1 MLYYKKRIVL
11 HVIFDM
17 YNDKGATMSH
27 LERFQKLL
35 VEKGFDA
42 AIVSDKMNQRYLSG
56 FDFDDGLVFVTQKE
70 AYLLTDFRY
79 AEAAQEKTTK
89 EMKVL
94 LPKEGHLACIASLL
108 SSHGC
113 KNACIEELHLSYGD
127 FQRYEKLLSPVA
139 LSGGASE
146 MLSFLRLHKDDE
158 EIETVTRAQK
168 ITDAAFSHIL
178 NFIKPDMTEVE
189 VALELEYF
197 MKKNGAEA
205 LAFDTIAV
213 SGTNSSRP
221 HGVPR
226 HCKLEKGFLTM
237 DFGARVDGYCSDMT
251 RTVVLGRADEEIKR
265 VYNTVLRAQTAALEA
280 AHEGIGCR
288 ELDGVARDIIH
299 SAGFEGCF
307 GHSLGHGLG
316 MLVHENP
323 RVAPGAAVDS
333 VLERGHIVSVEP
345 GIYIAGK
352 YGCRIED
359 LICIRNDGSVYNF
372 THSPKELIEL
382 F

>member
-1 MLYYKKRIVL
+1 
-11 HVIFDM
+11 
-17 YNDKGATMSH
+17 MSH
-27 LERFQKLL
+27 LNCFQEQLKK
-35 VEKGFDA
+35 KGFDA

-56 FDFDDGLVFVTQKE
+56 FDFDDGLVLVTCE
-70 AYLLTDFRY
+70 DAYLLTDFRY
-79 AEAAQEKTTK
+79 AEAAEEKTTK

-94 LPKEGHLACIASLL
+94 LPKEGHLVCIASLL
-108 SSHGC
+108 ASHGC
-113 KNACIEELHLSYGD
+113 KSVCIEEMHLSYGE
-127 FQRYEKLLSPVA
+127 FQHYEKVLSDVV

-146 MLSFLRLHKDDE
+146 ILSDLRLHKDDE
-158 EIETVTRAQK
+158 EIATVARAQS

-197 MKKNGAEA
+197 MKRNGAEA

-213 SGTNSSRP
+213 SGANSSRP

-226 HCKLEKGFLTM
+226 HAKLEKGFLTM

-251 RTVVLGRADEEIKR
+251 RTVVLGRADEEMKR
-265 VYNTVLRAQTAALEA
+265 LYNTVLRAQTAALEA
-280 AHEGIGCR
+280 ACEGIGCKA
-288 ELDGVARDIIH
+288 LDRVARDIING
-299 SAGFEGCF
+299 AGYEGCF

-323 RVAPGAAVDS
+323 RVAPGAAEDS

-345 GIYIAGK
+345 GIYISGK

-372 THSPKELIEL
+372 TNSPKELIEL

>member
-1 MLYYKKRIVL
+1 
-11 HVIFDM
+11 
-17 YNDKGATMSH
+17 MSH
-27 LERFQKLL
+27 LKRFQALL
-35 VEKGFDA
+35 SEKGFDA

-56 FDFDDGLVFVTQKE
+56 FDFDDGLVLVTPKE

-89 EMKVL
+89 EMQVL
-94 LPKEGHLACIASLL
+94 IPKEGLLVCIASLL

-113 KNACIEELHLSYGD
+113 QRVCIEELHLSYGD
-127 FQRYEKLLSPVA
+127 FLSYEKKLAPTA

-146 MLSFLRLHKDDE
+146 MLYELRLHKDEE
-158 EIETVTRAQK
+158 EIATVARAQK
-168 ITDAAFSHIL
+168 ITDAAFAHIL
-178 NFIKPDMTEVE
+178 TAIKPDMTEVE

-213 SGTNSSRP
+213 SGSNSSRP

-226 HCKLEKGFLTM
+226 HCKLEKGFLTL

-251 RTVVLGRADEEIKR
+251 RTVVLGTADAEIKR
-265 VYNTVLRAQTAALEA
+265 VYNTVLHAQTAALEA
-280 AHEGIGCR
+280 ACEGIGCR
-288 ELDGVARDIIH
+288 ALDAVARDIINA
-299 SAGFEGCF
+299 AGYEGCF

-323 RVAPGAAVDS
+323 RVAPGAAPES